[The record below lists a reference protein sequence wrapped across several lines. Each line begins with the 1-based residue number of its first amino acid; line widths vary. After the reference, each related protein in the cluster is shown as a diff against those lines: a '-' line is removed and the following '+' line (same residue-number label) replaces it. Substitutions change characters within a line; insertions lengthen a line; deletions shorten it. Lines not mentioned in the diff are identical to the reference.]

1 MSSALLIIERNE
13 QILSLLYQE
22 NRLIQVKV
30 HDEKMVKDAG
40 SDFKQNHT
48 ADVELGNNEVRED
61 KKSSLTLG
69 TIYIGKVK
77 NVVSTIDAAFVE
89 VCKGSMGFLPMKN
102 AKNPIIVNRK
112 YDGRIVAGD
121 EILVQIEK
129 EGIKTKE
136 PGLTCNL
143 SFTGKYSVVT
153 TGKLG
158 VGFSMKL
165 NNKTKT
171 LWKQKLEDWKI
182 EDILQEEKV
191 GMVVR
196 TNVTGLSIN
205 DAVYKENNELE
216 RECISEG
223 VNLLEDKNRFEIVEK
238 TKSLSGESCFKKE
251 LEQLL
256 EQKKKVLDAV
266 SYRTCFSCLY
276 QPIEGYLT
284 DIRDSYENS
293 FDKIITNREDIY
305 HRIKE
310 EFPTMG
316 NVELYKDSRISLEK
330 LYSVETRLKEA
341 LDERVWLKSGAYLV
355 IQQTEALTVIDVNSG
370 KIQKKNPK
378 DDIYFEINKE
388 AAREIALQLQLRNL
402 SGIIIIDFI
411 SQNTKEQ
418 DSGLLAYLTGLVN
431 KDSVKTNVI
440 DMTPLGLVEV
450 TRKKIHKSLK
460 EQLCNGNRNSVKLKF

>member
-13 QILSLLYQE
+13 QILSLLYQD
-22 NRLIQVKV
+22 NRLVQVKV
-30 HDEKMVKDAG
+30 HEDNLN
-40 SDFKQNHT
+40 KQNNK
-48 ADVELGNNEVRED
+48 AGED
-61 KKSSLTLG
+61 KSSSLPLHA
-69 TIYIGKVK
+69 IYIGKVK
-77 NVVSTIDAAFVE
+77 NVVPSIDAAFVE
-89 VCKGSMGFLPMKN
+89 VEKGKMGFLPMKQ

-143 SFTGKYSVVT
+143 SFTGKYCVLT

-158 VGFSMKL
+158 VGFSSKL
-165 NNKTKT
+165 DKNTKIY
-171 LWKQKLEDWKI
+171 LKEILDNWKI
-182 EDILQEEKV
+182 EELLQQEKV
-191 GMVVR
+191 GLVVR
-196 TNVTGLSIN
+196 TNVVGLIEG
-205 DAVYKENNELE
+205 KRELE
-216 RECISEG
+216 SSYVVNSEDC
-223 VNLLEDKNRFEIVEK
+223 NLEELNGLKEE
-238 TKSLSGESCFKKE
+238 LKK
-251 LEQLL
+251 LL
-256 EQKKKVLDAV
+256 EQKNKVLSAV
-266 SYRTCFSCLY
+266 PYRTCFSCLC
-276 QPIEGYLT
+276 QPMEGYLA
-284 DIRDSYENS
+284 DVRDTYEDS
-293 FDKIITNREDIY
+293 FDKIITNKEEIY
-305 HRIKE
+305 HRIRE
-310 EFPTMG
+310 VFPTME
-316 NVELYKDSRISLEK
+316 NVELYQDSRISLEK

-388 AAREIALQLQLRNL
+388 AAREIALQLRLRNL

-418 DSGLLAYLTGLVN
+418 DSELLVYLSGLVK
-431 KDSVKTNVI
+431 KDSVKTIVV

-450 TRKKIHKSLK
+450 TRKKIHKSLR
-460 EQLCNGNRNSVKLKF
+460 EQLK

>member
-13 QILSLLYQE
+13 QILSLLYQD
-22 NRLIQVKV
+22 NRLVQVKV
-30 HDEKMVKDAG
+30 HEDNLN
-40 SDFKQNHT
+40 KQNNK
-48 ADVELGNNEVRED
+48 AGED
-61 KKSSLTLG
+61 KSSFLPLHA
-69 TIYIGKVK
+69 IYIGKVK
-77 NVVSTIDAAFVE
+77 NVVPSIDAAFVE
-89 VCKGSMGFLPMKN
+89 VEKGKMGFLPMKQ

-143 SFTGKYSVVT
+143 SFTGKYCVLT

-158 VGFSMKL
+158 VGFSSKL
-165 NNKTKT
+165 DKNTKIY
-171 LWKQKLEDWKI
+171 LKEILDNWKI
-182 EDILQEEKV
+182 EELLQEEKV
-191 GMVVR
+191 GLVVR
-196 TNVTGLSIN
+196 TNVVSLIEGNCELQSSNVVNSEDCNLEELNGL
-205 DAVYKENNELE
+205 KEEL
-216 RECISEG
+216 
-223 VNLLEDKNRFEIVEK
+223 
-238 TKSLSGESCFKKE
+238 KK
-251 LEQLL
+251 LL
-256 EQKKKVLDAV
+256 EQKNKVLSAV
-266 SYRTCFSCLY
+266 PYRTCFSCLC
-276 QPIEGYLT
+276 QLMEGYLA
-284 DIRDSYENS
+284 DVRDTYEDS
-293 FDKIITNREDIY
+293 FDKIITNKEEIY
-305 HRIKE
+305 HRIRE
-310 EFPTMG
+310 VFPTME
-316 NVELYKDSRISLEK
+316 NVELYQDSRISLEK

-388 AAREIALQLQLRNL
+388 AAREIALQLRLRNL

-418 DSGLLAYLTGLVN
+418 DSELLSYLSGLV
-431 KDSVKTNVI
+431 KRDSVKTHVV

-450 TRKKIHKSLK
+450 TRKKIHKSLR
-460 EQLCNGNRNSVKLKF
+460 EQLV